1 MSRSVFLY
9 LTSHMFNYLQ
19 CSESLQISLNLYIML
34 LYILVEKRNCALL
47 KNQLKINIKIKFI
60 NCVQY
65 IVE

>member
-1 MSRSVFLY
+1 MLHSSFILST
-9 LTSHMFNYLQ
+9 TSLRQKNDLESYNYAA
-19 CSESLQISLNLYIML
+19 ND

>member
-1 MSRSVFLY
+1 MA
-9 LTSHMFNYLQ
+9 
-19 CSESLQISLNLYIML
+19 SLH
-34 LYILVEKRNCALL
+34 ILVEKRNCALL

>member
-1 MSRSVFLY
+1 MLHSCFILST
-9 LTSHMFNYLQ
+9 TSLRPFKQKNDLESYNYVA
-19 CSESLQISLNLYIML
+19 ND